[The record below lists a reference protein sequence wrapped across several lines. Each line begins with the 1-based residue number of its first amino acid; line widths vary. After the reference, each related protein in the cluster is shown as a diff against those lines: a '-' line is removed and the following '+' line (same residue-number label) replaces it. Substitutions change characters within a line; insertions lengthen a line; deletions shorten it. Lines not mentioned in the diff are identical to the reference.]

1 MTPPSDPIC
10 PAHGWMSHVFIHEAA
25 HAVAAVDRAIPFET
39 VAILPPSSWERRP
52 DGQAMPGGVTM
63 RDADPSTWVLPR
75 PIEALEFA
83 LAGGVAEERAL
94 GHCLPASYE
103 GDLRIWRIGM
113 GATGQL
119 EPPDLDALAGGSFV
133 SVVSRTR
140 QWVTENWSR
149 IKAVVSALAGVEN
162 ASMVAYLEFSD
173 DWMLSEAE
181 VVSLVGQ
188 DRGHSSLHH
197 GGPEVGV

>member
-1 MTPPSDPIC
+1 
-10 PAHGWMSHVFIHEAA
+10 MSHVFIHEAA

-39 VAILPPSSWERRP
+39 VAILPPGAWERRP
-52 DGQAMPGGVTM
+52 DGLAMPGGVTM

-75 PIEALEFA
+75 PAQALEFA

-119 EPPDLDALAGGSFV
+119 EPSDLDALAGGSFA

-140 QWVTENWSR
+140 RWVTENWSR
-149 IKAVVSALAGVEN
+149 IKSVVSALAGVEN
-162 ASMVAYLEFSD
+162 ASTVAFLEFSD
-173 DWMLSEAE
+173 DWVLSESQ
-181 VVSLVGQ
+181 VVHLVRQ
-188 DRGHSSLHH
+188 DRGRSSLHR
-197 GGPEVGV
+197 GGPEVGL

>member
-1 MTPPSDPIC
+1 
-10 PAHGWMSHVFIHEAA
+10 MSHVFIHEAA

-52 DGQAMPGGVTM
+52 DGQTMPGGVTM

-94 GHCLPASYE
+94 GHCLPASYD
-103 GDLRIWRIGM
+103 GDLRIWRIGI

-140 QWVTENWSR
+140 QWVTKNWSR

-181 VVSLVGQ
+181 VVNLVRQ
-188 DRGHSSLHH
+188 D
-197 GGPEVGV
+197 